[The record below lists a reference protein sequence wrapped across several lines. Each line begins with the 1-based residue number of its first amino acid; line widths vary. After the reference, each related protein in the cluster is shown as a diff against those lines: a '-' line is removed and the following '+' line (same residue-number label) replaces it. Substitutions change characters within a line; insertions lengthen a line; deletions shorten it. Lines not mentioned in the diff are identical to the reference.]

1 MRTPKSLGYIEEYSD
16 KEAFCHSGLYPSGT
30 ALLSDATLG
39 IASLLVLLYL
49 FLGIAIVA
57 DIFMEAIE
65 VITSKK
71 EVIQVP
77 DPSDNSKMLDVTRD
91 VWNPTVANLTLMA
104 LGSSMPEILLSCFGV
119 ITDLDAT
126 PSELGPA
133 AIVGSA
139 AFNLL
144 VISAVSIT
152 AVT

>member
-1 MRTPKSLGYIEEYSD
+1 MLG
-16 KEAFCHSGLYPSGT
+16 F
-30 ALLSDATLG
+30 
-39 IASLLVLLYL
+39 ASLLVLLYL

-57 DIFMEAIE
+57 DIFVEAIE

-71 EVIQVP
+71 VVIEVP
-77 DPSDNSKMLDVTRD
+77 DPSNPSMMMEVSRD

-104 LGSSMPEILLSCFGV
+104 LGSSMPEILLSVFSTV
-119 ITDLDAT
+119 TDLEAI
-126 PSELGPA
+126 PKVIGPA

-152 AVT
+152 AVEEVKKINDVAVFLWTCIASTFAYAWFYFVLVYNS

>member
-1 MRTPKSLGYIEEYSD
+1 MSD
-16 KEAFCHSGLYPSGT
+16 GV
-30 ALLSDATLG
+30 LG
-39 IASLLVLLYL
+39 ITSLLVLLYL

-57 DIFMEAIE
+57 DIFVEAIE

-77 DPSDNSKMLDVTRD
+77 DPADPSKMLDVTRD

-104 LGSSMPEILLSCFGV
+104 LGSSMPEILLSCFSTV
-119 ITDLDAT
+119 LDLEAIPDT
-126 PSELGPA
+126 LGPA

-144 VISAVSIT
+144 VISAGSIT